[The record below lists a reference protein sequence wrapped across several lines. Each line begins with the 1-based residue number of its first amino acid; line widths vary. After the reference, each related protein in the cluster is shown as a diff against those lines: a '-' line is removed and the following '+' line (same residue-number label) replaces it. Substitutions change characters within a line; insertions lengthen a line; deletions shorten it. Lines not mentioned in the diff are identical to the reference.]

1 MKHCSRRLMA
11 LLLSAILCVQLL
23 PAMVRAEEGTA
34 AASEGK
40 GAFGLPAATGLT
52 AGSAD
57 YNSAVADAP
66 FGSSGRAVP
75 LFVKSELMLSYSW
88 GGAPLYSHT
97 YDYNGD
103 GSMAGDLMGAFPNL
117 ANKYRVTF
125 NSLTVQKQAS
135 YRVAATDGVNT
146 GSGRQ
151 EHIAMIGLSAAGIE
165 LSLRDRNNNAVHT
178 STVSRGDRSWINRLA
193 FELGGFAAIACGD
206 FDGDGVDSVVIYVP
220 PTQGNRD
227 AKLMEYTISS
237 EESRLTLTESREI
250 GNVYELLGVSDL
262 RADHIQNVPVV
273 QLTAADTD
281 KDGYDE
287 LVITAGLND
296 TYGNDG
302 VKNLGT
308 QVFLYDRLEGVW
320 TQTFKYAPSA
330 GDGPVAVGDV
340 SPASKKHRYVWGS
353 SSVGN
358 VLASDDSS
366 NGTDFPEIVTAGM
379 IDYSG
384 NHNISI
390 NNKTCGFSMVRCVGM
405 TEAWAGVQKNFKGN
419 YEFLHRQTH
428 TTNTLT
434 THGLYSGD
442 EVLSPL
448 IVKCFRYQGGAQPD
462 AVFFSGNVYAWADND
477 GNGSLAHKYT
487 HGAFNHTDKY
497 IGSTKITNKQVQ
509 AVAVG
514 NFDGNGEGREQV
526 VFASLVKQSGTGNHY
541 STLYTIGCQP
551 KSDNSGYEFK
561 HSETNGWFINK
572 QSGAY
577 VCLTDF
583 NYDSDSTLV
592 RYVGVERQWTDYDVL
607 AVLEAVPYFEELGDD
622 LGEGRTAYGK
632 SSSSGSG
639 GGKSHGLN
647 TTVLVGYEVEVENS
661 GAGFETTIENNFT
674 WATNVSRSIEH
685 SVDYENNSGENAV
698 VVYRVPVL
706 VYTYQ
711 NLSDGK
717 DMTVMKTLPPH
728 TSIVSVEEYNEE
740 AVAYR
745 LEPIAEDRLAEAGN
759 PFSYRSNVSQI
770 TNAGGST
777 PLESNSGWS
786 ELTGKGNIE
795 KTITVTK
802 ETETSFEY
810 ELSVNVVAWKKI
822 GGAKVGGGAG
832 YTFTK
837 TRSKMNGTGTEHS
850 GSVNSPKADGYG
862 FSWNFAMWNMTLNG
876 KKVPALGYLV
886 KDVSAP
892 SSPPRDLAVET
903 LTSTGATLTWSAGSR
918 PAEEYR
924 IYRVM
929 ENTARPYAFVGA
941 VSGTKNSFELNDLAG
956 DVSYTF
962 VARGCTNG
970 VESVDSSS
978 ISFTTPKENGTNYV
992 QVGAVA
998 DQTVRPGEDAVFSAT
1013 VLKSDPKTTLTM
1025 QWQERSPGSPAWKD
1039 VRNATSSILTVRD
1052 AAAAMNGTQYRL
1064 MVTAYTLAESSA
1076 VYYYSNAATLTIG
1089 ALPTSVS
1096 AVTVTNADGGEG
1108 TQSKPYYGGADW
1120 TEQTTAI
1127 QQQSVQKTA
1136 SFEKDDVQG
1145 TVYQAGENGPY
1156 IGVIESKT
1164 TQEGQ
1169 DGQDGTTI
1177 TKTQYY
1183 QLTDP
1188 DGNKTYTVTGDAL
1201 SPVYTAFN
1209 GNAEVKGFTA
1219 ALAEGQLSK
1228 EVTAGETGETSTVY
1242 FAVAHWDGLTAK
1254 PTFYWERGGKYFSD
1268 QSGTVGTE
1276 AELEE
1281 SDKPQYSVFHRSKD
1295 DEEIVLFGE
1304 KDDKECFFLL
1314 KKSADTD
1321 SYIVTEV
1328 DPAEKLL
1335 IDGTA
1340 YPLSSLMPVS
1350 YSETV
1355 EVSVDTYTQQ
1365 PGSKLTLTAEVA
1377 NSNGKMLAYKPAAFV
1392 ITDTAT
1398 GESFSI
1404 AVTTDTNGR
1413 MTMEWTAPTQGVY
1426 TIHAAVTADGGY
1438 AASSSKTPVY
1448 YAALGKDTEGK
1459 NTTLYRLLL
1468 TEDGKALGASVEYGA
1483 NLTLQTQKWDGAA
1496 WTQAGE
1502 TVSYQATAPGA
1513 AAADIDAGC
1522 FPQTAGQYTFSAK
1535 DSNGGKLASAVLTV
1549 TPRRLTIRPA
1559 WDTAPAAL
1567 QDIRLDFEGAL
1578 ESDKAA
1584 LINSLTVSDIN
1595 EYFSNPDRTG
1605 VFTFAPQWEESE
1617 HSRRLQSAYSVTL
1630 QTNSLRREADAALV
1644 YYQVAATGHGT
1655 IFGSYGSNLTSFSSG
1670 ENRKQGEQLVF
1681 QANPETGYQVSRWL
1695 VNGMEVREGS
1705 PYRIGTTTGLATQ
1718 TLSIDAFSIARDTRE
1733 GQLKVEVEFA
1743 NQFSV
1748 IRYSAGENGSV
1759 TARTGG
1765 GSPIANDAKVTYGS
1779 SVTFTAVPQS
1789 GYMVEKWMVNGTDYT
1804 WPGAGKLY
1812 REEELTLSGLDQTEY
1827 TVTVSFVTKRT
1838 FTAAEPTLTDEQGN
1852 PVSAGT
1858 VAITWART
1866 GKAVAAGSVLPQGT
1880 ALTYTVTFTDTSFNT
1895 VNRWEYSMDG
1905 KTWKE
1910 GGSGGSFTLYDTAF
1924 GSDSAKLYVRAV
1936 VAVANTH
1943 RLSWEILGLAA
1954 EDGDKATLTA
1964 SSNGTELTSGGS
1976 YAANTPVNFTLTL
1989 DGSYDLVSWSENV
2002 TSAAGGRSA
2011 ELKLAADT
2019 EVTVTVAKKPIVMI
2033 EPTENG
2039 TIEVRGTRNSEP
2051 VTITSTDYVDPG
2063 TNLTVTIKPD
2073 TGYVVNNPDEAWTA
2087 VDNSDNHTYTIH
2099 NVREDQ
2105 TLSADFAALDKYAIS
2120 YSVAAVG
2127 GSDNGTLTANTVRKN
2142 MAAYTYDLSS
2152 DAEVYEGS
2160 DLTFT
2165 AAPDDGYRVREWRVI
2180 DEVYQESGAAFI
2192 GTQLVLRGVDEA
2204 KTVMVQ
2210 FMPLGDKI
2218 TASAGEHGR
2227 ITGAMAGSTEQVGNI
2242 ASGFTLSKDASVTF
2256 TAEPD
2261 TGYEVEQWSVN
2272 GTPVSGE
2279 TDSTYTYTAGSAGAV
2294 ITVAFRPVKYTV
2306 SWTAEHGT
2314 VTADGYSGS
2323 AASIR
2328 GGTQVTFTAAPHNGY
2343 VFDHW
2348 TIDGETLTNETAT
2361 LRWTVPTGQEAT
2373 MEYAIE
2379 AVFTENTTTYSV
2391 TYDASG
2397 GGTITAEGHEASP
2410 ATVTYGQSIT
2420 FTAVPAEYGYVKE
2433 WRVDGVP
2440 VSNSSNKTSYT
2451 LENVT
2456 QARTVTVV
2464 FATAVLYDVSY
2475 AVNGD
2480 GGTLSA
2486 AANGTELTLP
2496 AGRQASVA
2504 GGSRLVFAA
2513 VPNSGMMTGRWTVND
2528 IAVTREN
2535 MSSLGVTMDH
2545 CLSNTLTI
2553 ESLSRNVEVKAAFAE
2568 YSGFSIPTGR
2578 PGYEISDVKRLPADT
2593 LPDTEIR
2600 AGGDVTFTVRPAAEY
2615 SDFSKLTVNGYD
2627 CLTGSGKAAGCE
2639 TVSARKNADGSY
2651 TVTLTGVTGNISA
2664 DIAAHKLVIGVL
2676 TVPQVLESRPELD
2689 TADKIKLRLE
2699 TMMTG
2704 TAENRA
2710 FYDIAL
2716 RYKNAEGNWVEV
2728 DEANFPTG
2736 GVEVVLPYPNGT
2748 DSKDTFTIVHMLTT
2762 AARAGELEL
2771 VSHTK
2776 QADGLHFR
2784 VTSLSPFGV
2793 SWVKYAA
2800 PSGGG
2805 SGGSGGSGGG
2815 IFNPAYN
2822 IMVERTMNGS
2832 ITVSPSSAAK
2842 GSTVTIMVYPDR
2854 GYELE
2859 MLMVMDKKGS
2869 ELDLRKWGGEY
2880 SFIMPAG
2887 DVTVRA
2893 RFVEE
2898 APTQS
2903 FADVSTDAYYYEA
2916 VKWAAKNGI
2925 TGGVGNGLFAPDAP
2939 CTRAQIVTFLW
2950 RAAGSPEPKNASSF
2964 SDVPASAYY
2973 ARSVAWAVENGIT
2986 TGTGNGRFSPDA
2998 TCTRAQSVTFL
3009 YRALSTRA
3017 EGTAEFRDVPKN
3029 AYYADAVA
3037 WAASNGITTGIGGGL
3052 FGPDNDCTRAQ
3063 IVTFLFRTYNK

>member
-52 AGSAD
+52 AGSTE

-103 GSMAGDLMGAFPNL
+103 GSEAGNLMGAFPNL
-117 ANKYRVTF
+117 ANQYRVTF
-125 NSLTVQKQAS
+125 NSLTVSNSKQAS

-178 STVSRGDRSWINRLA
+178 STVSSGNRSWINRLA

-206 FDGDGVDSVVIYVP
+206 FDGDGVDSVVVYVP
-220 PTQGNRD
+220 PTQGKRD

-237 EESRLTLTESREI
+237 KGSSPTLTEGVEI

-262 RADHIQNVPVV
+262 KADHIQNVPVV

-296 TYGNDG
+296 THGNDG

-308 QVFLYDRLEGVW
+308 QVFLYDRLEDGW
-320 TQTFKYAPSA
+320 KQTFKYAPSA
-330 GDGPVAVGDV
+330 DDGPVAVGDV
-340 SPASKKHRYVWGS
+340 SAASKPRRYVWGS

-379 IDYSG
+379 IDYTG
-384 NHNISI
+384 THNITI
-390 NNKTCGFSMVRCVGM
+390 NNRNFGFSMVRCVGM
-405 TEAWAGVQKNFKGN
+405 TERWTGVQKNFQGEYK
-419 YEFLHRQTH
+419 FLHRQTDA
-428 TTNTLT
+428 TNKLT

-448 IVKCFRYQGGAQPD
+448 IVKCFRYQGGAQAD
-462 AVFFSGNVYAWADND
+462 AVFFSGSVYAWEDNS
-477 GNGSLAHKYT
+477 GSGSLAHKYT
-487 HGAFNHTDKY
+487 HGAFTQTDKY

-541 STLYTIGCQP
+541 STLYTIDCQP
-551 KSDNSGYEFK
+551 KGDNSGYAFR
-561 HSETNGWFINK
+561 HSETKGWFISK

-592 RYVGVERQWTDYDVL
+592 RYMGVERQWTDYDVL

-632 SSSSGSG
+632 SRSSGSG
-639 GGKSHGLN
+639 SGKSHGLN
-647 TTVLVGYEVEVENS
+647 TTVMVGYEVEVENS

-717 DMTVMKTLPPH
+717 DMAVMKTLPPH

-770 TNAGGST
+770 TNAGGSDA
-777 PLESNSGWS
+777 LVSQSWS

-795 KTITVTK
+795 KTITVTE
-802 ETETSFEY
+802 ETEKSFEY

-837 TRSKMNGTGTEHS
+837 SHSKMNGTGTEHS

-862 FSWNFAMWNMTLNG
+862 FSWNFVMWNMTLNG

-886 KDVSAP
+886 RDVHAP

-924 IYRVM
+924 IYRVI
-929 ENTARPYAFVGA
+929 EGATRPHAFVGA

-978 ISFTTPKENGTNYV
+978 ISFTTPKENGPNYV
-992 QVGAVA
+992 QVGTVA
-998 DQTVRPGEDAVFSAT
+998 NQTVRPGGDAVFSAT
-1013 VLKSDPKTTLTM
+1013 VFKSDPKTTLTM
-1025 QWQERSPGSPAWKD
+1025 QWQERNPGSPAWKD
-1039 VRNATSSILTVRD
+1039 VRNATSSTLTVRD

-1096 AVTVTNADGGEG
+1096 DVTVKHATGGSG
-1108 TQSKPYYGGADW
+1108 TQSEPYYGGADW
-1120 TEQTTAI
+1120 TKRTTNI
-1127 QQQSVQKTA
+1127 QKQSVQKTA

-1145 TVYQAGENGPY
+1145 TVYRAGENGPY
-1156 IGVIESKT
+1156 VGVIESKT
-1164 TQEGQ
+1164 TQ
-1169 DGQDGTTI
+1169 DDTTI

-1183 QLTDP
+1183 RLTGP
-1188 DGNKTYTVTGDAL
+1188 DSSKRYAVTGDAL

-1209 GNAEVKGFTA
+1209 GTAEVEGFTA
-1219 ALAEGQLSK
+1219 DHAKGQLST
-1228 EVTAGETGETSTVY
+1228 EVTVGETSTVY
-1242 FAVAHWDGLTAK
+1242 FTVAHWDGPTAK
-1254 PTFYWERGGKYFSD
+1254 PTFYWESGGKYFSD
-1268 QSGTVGTE
+1268 QSGAVGTE

-1281 SDKPQYSVFHRSKD
+1281 SSKPQYSVFYRSKD
-1295 DEEIVLFGE
+1295 DAEIVLFGE

-1321 SYIVTEV
+1321 SYTVTEV

-1335 IDGTA
+1335 IGDAA

-1355 EVSVDTYTQQ
+1355 EVPVDTYEQQ
-1365 PGSKLTLTAEVA
+1365 SGSKLTLTAEVTSG
-1377 NSNGKMLAYKPAAFV
+1377 NDKRLAKKPAAFV

-1404 AVTTDTNGR
+1404 AATTDAIGT

-1448 YAALGKDTEGK
+1448 YAALGKDTEGT

-1468 TEDGKALGASVEYGA
+1468 TENGKALGASVEYGA
-1483 NLTLQTQKWDGAA
+1483 DLTLQTQKWGDAA
-1496 WTQAGE
+1496 WTPADE
-1502 TVSYQATAPGA
+1502 TVSYQAAALGA
-1513 AAADIDAGC
+1513 AAADIGTGY

-1535 DSNGGKLASAVLTV
+1535 DSNGRELASAVLTV
-1549 TPRRLTIRPA
+1549 TPCRLTIRPVL
-1559 WDTAPAAL
+1559 DTAPTAL
-1567 QDIRLDFEGAL
+1567 RDIRLDFEDAL
-1578 ESDKAA
+1578 ERDRDA
-1584 LINSLTVSDIN
+1584 LTNSLTVSDIN

-1605 VFTFAPQWEESE
+1605 VFTFAPQWKESE
-1617 HSRRLQSAYSVTL
+1617 DSRRLQSAYSVTL
-1630 QTNSLRREADAALV
+1630 QTDSLRREADAALV

-1655 IFGSYGSNLTSFSSG
+1655 IFGSYGSNQTNFSSG
-1670 ENRKQGEQLVF
+1670 ENRKQGEPLVF

-1695 VNGMEVREGS
+1695 VNGTEVGEGS
-1705 PYRIGTTTGLATQ
+1705 PYRIGATTGLATQ
-1718 TLSIDAFSIARDTRE
+1718 TLSIDAFSIARDAKD

-1748 IRYSAGENGSV
+1748 IHYSAGENGSV

-1765 GSPIANDAKVTYGS
+1765 GSAIANDAKVTYGS
-1779 SVTFTAVPQS
+1779 SVTFTADPQS
-1789 GYMVEKWMVNGTDYT
+1789 GYMVEKWTVNGTDYT
-1804 WPGAGKLY
+1804 WPGAGKPY
-1812 REEELTLSGLDQTEY
+1812 REEELTLSGLDRTEY
-1827 TVTVSFVTKRT
+1827 TVTVSFVTKKT
-1838 FTAAEPTLTDEQGN
+1838 FTAAEPTLTDGQEN

-1866 GKAVAAGSVLPQGT
+1866 GETVAVDSVLPQGT

-1895 VNRWEYSMDG
+1895 VNRWEYSTDG
-1905 KTWKE
+1905 EIWKE

-1924 GSDSAKLYVRAV
+1924 GSDSAALYVRAV

-1943 RLSWEILGLAA
+1943 RLSWKILGLAA
-1954 EDGDKATLTA
+1954 EDGDEATLTA

-1976 YAANTPVNFTLTL
+1976 YAANTPVDFTLTL

-2002 TSAAGGRSA
+2002 TPAAGGRSA

-2019 EVTVTVAKKPIVMI
+2019 EVTVTVAKKPVVMI
-2033 EPTENG
+2033 ERTING
-2039 TIEVRGTRNSEP
+2039 TIEVRGTRNSQP

-2063 TNLTVTIKPD
+2063 TNLTVTIKPN

-2099 NVREDQ
+2099 NVRADQ
-2105 TLSADFAALDKYAIS
+2105 TLSADFADLDKYAIS

-2142 MAAYTYDLSS
+2142 MAAYRYDLSS
-2152 DAEVYEGS
+2152 GAEVYEGS

-2165 AAPDDGYRVREWRVI
+2165 AAPDNGYRVREWRVN

-2192 GTQLVLRGVDEA
+2192 GTQLVLRGVGEE

-2227 ITGAMAGSTEQVGNI
+2227 ITGAMAGVTEQVGNI
-2242 ASGFTLSKDASVTF
+2242 ASGFTLAEGASVTF

-2279 TDSTYTYTAGSAGAV
+2279 TDSTYTYTAGSAGVV
-2294 ITVAFRPVKYTV
+2294 ITVAFRPVEYTV

-2440 VSNSSNKTSYT
+2440 VPNSSNKTSYT
-2451 LENVT
+2451 LKNVT
-2456 QARTVTVV
+2456 QAHTVTVV
-2464 FATAVLYDVSY
+2464 FATAVRYDVSY
-2475 AVNGD
+2475 AVNGV

-2486 AANGTELTLP
+2486 AADGTELALP

-2513 VPNSGMMTGRWTVND
+2513 VPISGMMTGRWTVNG

-2553 ESLSRNVEVKAAFAE
+2553 ESLSRNVEVKVAFAE
-2568 YSGFSIPTGR
+2568 YSGFSIPTGG

-2627 CLTGSGKAAGCE
+2627 CLTGSGKAADCE

-2664 DIAAHKLVIGVL
+2664 DIAAHKLVIGEL
-2676 TVPQVLESRPELD
+2676 TVPQVLESHPDLD

-2699 TMMTG
+2699 TMMIG

-2762 AARAGELEL
+2762 VARAGELEL

-2800 PSGGG
+2800 PSDGG

-2986 TGTGNGRFSPDA
+2986 TGTGNGGFSPDA

-3009 YRALSTRA
+3009 YRALSARA

-3037 WAASNGITTGIGGGL
+3037 WAAANGITTGIGGGL

-3063 IVTFLFRTYNK
+3063 IVTLLFRTYNK

>member
-52 AGSAD
+52 AGSTE

-103 GSMAGDLMGAFPNL
+103 GSKAGDMMGAFPNL
-117 ANKYRVTF
+117 ANQYRVTF
-125 NSLTVQKQAS
+125 NSLTVPEQAS

-165 LSLRDRNNNAVHT
+165 LSLRDRNNKAVHT
-178 STVSRGDRSWINRLA
+178 STVSSGDRRWINRLA

-206 FDGDGVDSVVIYVP
+206 FDGDGVDSVVVYVP
-220 PTQGNRD
+220 PTQGDRD
-227 AKLMEYTISS
+227 AKLMEYTISGEGS
-237 EESRLTLTESREI
+237 SLTLTESGEI
-250 GNVYELLGVSDL
+250 GNVYELLGVSTL
-262 RADHIQNVPVV
+262 KADHIQNVPVV

-296 TYGNDG
+296 TYGYDI
-302 VKNLGT
+302 VQNLGT
-308 QVFLYDRLEGVW
+308 QVFLYDRLEGRW

-330 GDGPVAVGDV
+330 GDGTVAVGDV
-340 SPASKKHRYVWGS
+340 SAASKLRRYVWGS

-358 VLASDDSS
+358 VLVSDDSS

-379 IDYSG
+379 IDYTG
-384 NHNISI
+384 THNITI
-390 NNKTCGFSMVRCVGM
+390 NNKNFGFSMVRCVGM
-405 TEAWAGVQKNFKGN
+405 TERWTGVQKNFQGEYK
-419 YEFLHRQTH
+419 FLHRQTDA
-428 TTNTLT
+428 TNTLT

-462 AVFFSGNVYAWADND
+462 AVFFSGSVYAWDDNS
-477 GNGSLAHKYT
+477 GSGSLAHKYT
-487 HGAFNHTDKY
+487 HGAFTQTDKY

-514 NFDGNGEGREQV
+514 NFDGNDEGREQV

-541 STLYTIGCQP
+541 STLYTIDCQP
-551 KSDNSGYEFK
+551 KGDNSGYAFR
-561 HSETNGWFINK
+561 HSETKGWFISK

-632 SSSSGSG
+632 SRSSGIGS
-639 GGKSHGLN
+639 GKSHGLN
-647 TTVLVGYEVEVENS
+647 TTVMVGYEVEFKNS

-706 VYTYQ
+706 VYTYR

-717 DMTVMKTLPPH
+717 DMTVMKTLPLH

-759 PFSYRSNVSQI
+759 PFSYRSHVSQI
-770 TNAGGST
+770 TNAGGSDA
-777 PLESNSGWS
+777 LVSQSWS

-795 KTITVTK
+795 KTITVTE
-802 ETETSFEY
+802 ETEKSFEY

-850 GSVNSPKADGYG
+850 GSVNSPKADGYD

-903 LTSTGATLTWSAGSR
+903 ITSTGATLTWSAGSR

-929 ENTARPYAFVGA
+929 ENAVRPYAFVGA

-978 ISFTTPKENGTNYV
+978 ISFTAPKENGTNYV
-992 QVGAVA
+992 QVSTVA
-998 DQTVRPGEDAVFSAT
+998 DQTVRPGGTAVFSAT

-1039 VRNATSSILTVRD
+1039 VRSATSSILTVSD
-1052 AAAAMNGTQYRL
+1052 AAVAMNGTQYRL

-1096 AVTVTNADGGEG
+1096 DVTVTDADGGSG
-1108 TQSKPYYGGADW
+1108 TQSEPYYGGADW
-1120 TEQTTAI
+1120 TKRTTAT
-1127 QQQSVQKTA
+1127 QQQTVQKTA
-1136 SFEKDDVQG
+1136 PFEKDGAQG
-1145 TVYQAGENGPY
+1145 TVYRAGEKGPY
-1156 IGVIESKT
+1156 VGVIESKT
-1164 TQEGQ
+1164 TQG
-1169 DGQDGTTI
+1169 GTTI
-1177 TKTQYY
+1177 TETQYY
-1183 QLTDP
+1183 QLTGP
-1188 DGNKTYTVTGDAL
+1188 DSSKQYTATGNAL

-1209 GNAEVKGFTA
+1209 GTAEVEGFTA
-1219 ALAEGQLSK
+1219 AHAEGQLSK
-1228 EVTAGETGETSTVY
+1228 EVTAGETSTVC
-1242 FAVAHWDGLTAK
+1242 FAVAHWDGSTAK
-1254 PTFYWERGGKYFSD
+1254 PTFYWESGGKYFSD
-1268 QSGTVGTE
+1268 HSGAVGTE
-1276 AELEE
+1276 VELEE
-1281 SDKPQYSVFHRSKD
+1281 SNKPQYSVFHRSKD

-1304 KDDKECFFLL
+1304 KKDKECFFLL

-1321 SYIVTEV
+1321 SYTVTEV

-1335 IDGTA
+1335 IGDAA

-1355 EVSVDTYTQQ
+1355 EVSVDTYKQQ
-1365 PGSKLTLTAEVA
+1365 SGSKLTLTANVA
-1377 NSNGKMLAYKPAAFV
+1377 SNGKMLANKPAAFV

-1404 AVTTDTNGR
+1404 AATTDANGT

-1468 TEDGKALGASVEYGA
+1468 TENGKALGASVEYGA
-1483 NLTLQTQKWDGAA
+1483 DLTLQTQKWNGAA
-1496 WTQAGE
+1496 WTQADE
-1502 TVSYQATAPGA
+1502 TVSYQAAAPGA
-1513 AAADIDAGC
+1513 AAADIDTGRF

-1535 DSNGGKLASAVLTV
+1535 GSNGRELASAVLTV
-1549 TPRRLTIRPA
+1549 TPRGLTIRPA
-1559 WDTAPAAL
+1559 WGAAPTAL
-1567 QDIRLDFEGAL
+1567 RDIRLDFEGAL
-1578 ESDKAA
+1578 ERDRAA
-1584 LINSLTVSDIN
+1584 LTNSLTVSDIN

-1630 QTNSLRREADAALV
+1630 QTNSLRREADAAPV

-1655 IFGSYGSNLTSFSSG
+1655 IFGSYGSNLTNFSSG
-1670 ENRKQGEQLVF
+1670 EHRKQGEQLVF

-1695 VNGMEVREGS
+1695 VNGTEVGEGS
-1705 PYRIGTTTGLATQ
+1705 PYRIGATTGSATQ
-1718 TLSIDAFSIARDTRE
+1718 TLSIDAFSIARDTRD
-1733 GQLKVEVEFA
+1733 GQLKVEVEFT

-1765 GSPIANDAKVTYGS
+1765 GSTIANNAKVTYGS

-1789 GYMVEKWMVNGTDYT
+1789 GYMVEKWTVNDTDYT

-1827 TVTVSFVTKRT
+1827 TVTVSFVTKKT
-1838 FTAAEPTLTDEQGN
+1838 FTAAEPTLTDGQGN

-1866 GKAVAAGSVLPQGT
+1866 GETVAAGSVLPQGT

-1895 VNRWEYSMDG
+1895 VNRWEYSTDG
-1905 KTWKE
+1905 KTWME

-1924 GSDSAKLYVRAV
+1924 GSDSAALYVRAV

-1943 RLSWEILGLAA
+1943 RLSWKILGLAA

-1976 YAANTPVNFTLTL
+1976 YAANTPVDFTLTL
-1989 DGSYDLVSWSENV
+1989 HGSYDLVSWSENV
-2002 TSAAGGRSA
+2002 TPAAGGRSA

-2019 EVTVTVAKKPIVMI
+2019 EVTVTVAKKPVVKI
-2033 EPTENG
+2033 ERTTNG
-2039 TIEVRGTRNSEP
+2039 TIEVGGTKNSKP

-2087 VDNSDNHTYTIH
+2087 VDNSDNHTYTIL
-2099 NVREDQ
+2099 NVRADQ
-2105 TLSADFAALDKYAIS
+2105 TLSADFAALNKYAIS

-2165 AAPDDGYRVREWRVI
+2165 AAPDNGYRVQEWRVNG
-2180 DEVYQESGAAFI
+2180 EVYQESGAAFI
-2192 GTQLVLRGVDEA
+2192 GTQLVLRGVGEE

-2227 ITGAMAGSTEQVGNI
+2227 ITGAMAGVTEQVGNI
-2242 ASGFTLSKDASVTF
+2242 ASGFTLAEGAFVTF

-2294 ITVAFRPVKYTV
+2294 ITVAFRPVEYTV

-2440 VSNSSNKTSYT
+2440 VPNSSNKTSYT

-2456 QARTVTVV
+2456 QAHTVTVV
-2464 FATAVLYDVSY
+2464 FATAVRYDVSY
-2475 AVNGD
+2475 AVNGG

-2486 AANGTELTLP
+2486 AADGTELALS
-2496 AGRQASVA
+2496 AGQQASVA

-2513 VPNSGMMTGRWTVND
+2513 VPSSGMMTGRWTVND

-2568 YSGFSIPTGR
+2568 YSGFSIPTGG
-2578 PGYEISDVKRLPADT
+2578 PDYEISGVKRLPADT
-2593 LPDTEIR
+2593 LPATEIR

-2627 CLTGSGKAAGCE
+2627 CLTGSGKAADCE

-2664 DIAAHKLVIGVL
+2664 DIAAHKLVIGEL
-2676 TVPQVLESRPELD
+2676 TVPQVLESHPDLD
-2689 TADKIKLRLE
+2689 TAEKIKLRLE
-2699 TMMTG
+2699 TMMIG

-2762 AARAGELEL
+2762 VARAGELEL

-3009 YRALSTRA
+3009 YRALSARA

-3037 WAASNGITTGIGGGL
+3037 WAAANGITTGIGGGL

>member
-52 AGSAD
+52 ADSTE

-103 GSMAGDLMGAFPNL
+103 GSEAGDLMGAFLNL
-117 ANKYRVTF
+117 ANRYRVTF
-125 NSLTVQKQAS
+125 NSLTVPDQAS

-165 LSLRDRNNNAVHT
+165 LSLRDRNNKAVHT
-178 STVSRGDRSWINRLA
+178 RTVSSGNRSWINRLA

-206 FDGDGVDSVVIYVP
+206 FDGDGVDSVVVYVP
-220 PTQGNRD
+220 PTKGNGD
-227 AKLMEYTISS
+227 AKLMEYTISG
-237 EESRLTLTESREI
+237 EESRLTLTESGEI
-250 GNVYELLGVSDL
+250 GNVYELLGVRTL
-262 RADHIQNVPVV
+262 IADHIQNVPVV

-296 TYGNDG
+296 TYGYDI
-302 VKNLGT
+302 VQTLGT
-308 QVFLYDRLEGVW
+308 QVFLYDRLEDGW
-320 TQTFKYAPSA
+320 KQTFKYAPSA
-330 GDGPVAVGDV
+330 GKETVAVGDV
-340 SPASKKHRYVWGS
+340 SAASKLHRYVWGS

-358 VLASDDSS
+358 VLVSDDSS
-366 NGTDFPEIVTAGM
+366 TGTDFPEIVTAGM
-379 IDYSG
+379 IDYTG
-384 NHNISI
+384 THNITI

-405 TEAWAGVQKNFKGN
+405 TEAWAGVQKNFQGT

-428 TTNTLT
+428 ITNKLT

-448 IVKCFRYQGGAQPD
+448 IVKCFRYQGGAQAD
-462 AVFFSGNVYAWADND
+462 AVFFSGSVYAWEDNS
-477 GNGSLAHKYT
+477 GSGSLAHKYT
-487 HGAFNHTDKY
+487 HGAFTQTDKY

-541 STLYTIGCQP
+541 STLYTIDCQP
-551 KSDNSGYEFK
+551 KGDNSGYAFR
-561 HSETNGWFINK
+561 HSETKGWFISK

-639 GGKSHGLN
+639 SGKSHGLN
-647 TTVLVGYEVEVENS
+647 TTVMAGYEVEFNNS

-706 VYTYQ
+706 VYTYR

-717 DMTVMKTLPPH
+717 DMAVMKTLPPH
-728 TSIVSVEEYNEE
+728 TSIISVEEYNEE

-777 PLESNSGWS
+777 PLVSKSGWS

-795 KTITVTK
+795 KTITVTE
-802 ETETSFEY
+802 ETEKSFEY

-837 TRSKMNGTGTEHS
+837 SHSKMNGTGTEHS

-862 FSWNFAMWNMTLNG
+862 FSWNFVMWNMTLNG

-886 KDVSAP
+886 NNVHAP

-929 ENTARPYAFVGA
+929 ENAARPYAFVGA
-941 VSGTKNSFELNDLAG
+941 VSGTKNRFELNDLAG

-962 VARGCTNG
+962 VARGYTNG

-992 QVGAVA
+992 QVGTVA

-1052 AAAAMNGTQYRL
+1052 AAVAMNGTQYRL

-1096 AVTVTNADGGEG
+1096 DVTVTHAAGGKG
-1108 TQSKPYYGGADW
+1108 TQSEPYYGGADW
-1120 TEQTTAI
+1120 TKRTTDTQEQI
-1127 QQQSVQKTA
+1127 VQKTA
-1136 SFEKDDVQG
+1136 SFETDGVQG
-1145 TVYQAGENGPY
+1145 TVYRAGENGPY

-1164 TQEGQ
+1164 TQ

-1188 DGNKTYTVTGDAL
+1188 DSGKPYTVTGGVL
-1201 SPVYTAFN
+1201 SPVYTEFN
-1209 GNAEVKGFTA
+1209 GTAAVEGFTA
-1219 ALAEGQLSK
+1219 ALAGGQLSK

-1242 FAVAHWDGLTAK
+1242 FAVAHWDGPTAK
-1254 PTFYWERGGKYFSD
+1254 PTFYWESGGKYFND
-1268 QSGTVGTE
+1268 DSGAVGTE
-1276 AELEE
+1276 AELKE
-1281 SDKPQYSVFHRSKD
+1281 SDKPQYSVFYRSKD
-1295 DEEIVLFGE
+1295 DAEIVLFGE
-1304 KDDKECFFLL
+1304 KVDDKECFFLL
-1314 KKSADTD
+1314 KKPADTD
-1321 SYIVTEV
+1321 PYTVTEV
-1328 DPAEKLL
+1328 NPAEKLL
-1335 IDGTA
+1335 IGDDA

-1355 EVSVDTYTQQ
+1355 EVSVDTYKQQ
-1365 PGSKLTLTAEVA
+1365 SGSKLKLTAEVA
-1377 NSNGKMLAYKPAAFV
+1377 SGNGERLAKKPAAFV

-1404 AVTTDTNGR
+1404 AATTDANGT
-1413 MTMEWTAPTQGVY
+1413 MTMEWTAPTQSVY

-1468 TEDGKALGASVEYGA
+1468 TENGKALGASVEYGA
-1483 NLTLQTQKWDGAA
+1483 DLTLQTQKWDGAA
-1496 WTQAGE
+1496 WTQADE
-1502 TVSYQATAPGA
+1502 TVSYQAVAPGA
-1513 AAADIDAGC
+1513 AAADINASYL
-1522 FPQTAGQYTFSAK
+1522 PQTAGQYTFTAK
-1535 DSNGGKLASAVLTV
+1535 SGDTELASAVLTV

-1559 WDTAPAAL
+1559 WDTAPTAL
-1567 QDIRLDFEGAL
+1567 LDIRLDFEGAL
-1578 ESDKAA
+1578 ERDRAA
-1584 LINSLTVSDIN
+1584 LTNSLTVSDIN

-1605 VFTFAPQWEESE
+1605 VFTFAPQWKESE
-1617 HSRRLQSAYSVTL
+1617 DSRRLQSAYSVTL
-1630 QTNSLRREADAALV
+1630 QTDSLRREADAALV

-1655 IFGSYGSNLTSFSSG
+1655 IFGSYGSNQTNFSSG
-1670 ENRKQGEQLVF
+1670 ENRKQGEPLVF

-1695 VNGMEVREGS
+1695 VNGTEVGEGS
-1705 PYRIGTTTGLATQ
+1705 PYRIGATTGLATQ
-1718 TLSIDAFSIARDTRE
+1718 TLSIDAFSIARDTRD

-1748 IRYSAGENGSV
+1748 IRYSAGEKGSV

-1765 GSPIANDAKVTYGS
+1765 GSTIANNAKVTYGS

-1789 GYMVEKWMVNGTDYT
+1789 GYMVEKWTVNDTDYT

-1827 TVTVSFVTKRT
+1827 TVTVSFVTKKT
-1838 FTAAEPTLTDEQGN
+1838 FTAAEPTLTDGQGN

-1866 GKAVAAGSVLPQGT
+1866 GETVAAGSALPQGT

-1895 VNRWEYSMDG
+1895 VNRWEYSTDG

-1924 GSDSAKLYVRAV
+1924 GSDSAALHVRAV

-1943 RLSWEILGLAA
+1943 RLSWKILGLAA
-1954 EDGDKATLTA
+1954 EDGKKVTLTA
-1964 SSNGTELTSGGS
+1964 SSNGTELASGGS
-1976 YAANTPVNFTLTL
+1976 YAANTPVDFTLTL

-2002 TSAAGGRSA
+2002 TPAAGGRSA

-2019 EVTVTVAKKPIVMI
+2019 EVTVTVAKKPVVMI
-2033 EPTENG
+2033 ERTANG
-2039 TIEVRGTRNSEP
+2039 TIEVRGTRNSKP
-2051 VTITSTDYVDPG
+2051 VTITSADYVDPG

-2073 TGYVVNNPDEAWTA
+2073 TGYVVNDPDEAWTA
-2087 VDNSDNHTYTIH
+2087 VDNSDDHTYTIH
-2099 NVREDQ
+2099 NVRADQ

-2142 MAAYTYDLSS
+2142 MAAYTYGLSS
-2152 DAEVYEGS
+2152 GAEVYEGS

-2165 AAPDDGYRVREWRVI
+2165 AAPDNGYRVQEWRVNG
-2180 DEVYQESGAAFI
+2180 EVYQESGAAFI
-2192 GTQLVLRGVDEA
+2192 GTQLVLRGVDEE

-2227 ITGAMAGSTEQVGNI
+2227 ITGAMAGGTEQVGNI
-2242 ASGFTLSKDASVTF
+2242 ASGFTLAEGASVTF

-2279 TDSTYTYTAGSAGAV
+2279 TDSTYTYTAGSAGVV
-2294 ITVAFRPVKYTV
+2294 ITVAFRPVEYTV

-2343 VFDHW
+2343 VFDRW
-2348 TIDGETLTNETAT
+2348 MIDGETLTNKTAT
-2361 LRWTVPTGQEAT
+2361 LRWMVPTGQEAT

-2410 ATVTYGQSIT
+2410 ATVTYGQSII

-2440 VSNSSNKTSYT
+2440 VPNSSNKTSYT

-2456 QARTVTVV
+2456 QAHTVTVV
-2464 FATAVLYDVSY
+2464 FATAVRYDVSY
-2475 AVNGD
+2475 AVNGV
-2480 GGTLSA
+2480 GGTLRA
-2486 AANGTELTLP
+2486 AADGTELALP
-2496 AGRQASVA
+2496 AGRQASVS

-2513 VPNSGMMTGRWTVND
+2513 VPISGMMTGRWTVNG

-2553 ESLSRNVEVKAAFAE
+2553 ESLSRNVEVKVAFAE
-2568 YSGFSIPTGR
+2568 YSGFSIPTGG

-2593 LPDTEIR
+2593 LPDAEIR

-2627 CLTGSGKAAGCE
+2627 CLTGSGKAADCE

-2664 DIAAHKLVIGVL
+2664 DIAAHKLVIGEL
-2676 TVPQVLESRPELD
+2676 TVPQVLESHPDLD

-2699 TMMTG
+2699 TMMIG

-2762 AARAGELEL
+2762 VARAGELEL

-2800 PSGGG
+2800 PSDGG

-2898 APTQS
+2898 APIQS

-3009 YRALSTRA
+3009 YRALSARA

-3037 WAASNGITTGIGGGL
+3037 WAAANGITTGIGGGL

>member
-52 AGSAD
+52 AGSTE

-103 GSMAGDLMGAFPNL
+103 GSKAGNLMGAFPNL
-117 ANKYRVTF
+117 ANQYRVTF
-125 NSLTVQKQAS
+125 NSLPASAQAS

-178 STVSRGDRSWINRLA
+178 SAVSYGNRSWINRLA

-206 FDGDGVDSVVIYVP
+206 FDGDGVDSVVVYVP
-220 PTQGNRD
+220 PTQGNGD

-237 EESRLTLTESREI
+237 KGSSLTLTESGEI
-250 GNVYELLGVSDL
+250 GNVYELLGVRTL
-262 RADHIQNVPVV
+262 IADHIQNVPVV

-296 TYGNDG
+296 TYGYNI
-302 VKNLGT
+302 VQNLGT
-308 QVFLYDRLEGVW
+308 QVFLYDRLEGRW

-330 GDGPVAVGDV
+330 GNVTVAVGDV
-340 SPASKKHRYVWGS
+340 SAASKLHRYVWGS

-405 TEAWAGVQKNFKGN
+405 TEAWAGVQKNFKGQ

-428 TTNTLT
+428 DTNTLT

-462 AVFFSGNVYAWADND
+462 AVFFSGNVYVWEDNS

-541 STLYTIGCQP
+541 STLYTIGYQP
-551 KSDNSGYEFK
+551 KGDNSGYEFR
-561 HSETNGWFINK
+561 HSETNGWFISK

-639 GGKSHGLN
+639 SGKSHSLN

-728 TSIVSVEEYNEE
+728 TSIISVEEYNEE

-770 TNAGGST
+770 TNAGGSDA
-777 PLESNSGWS
+777 LESQSGWS

-802 ETETSFEY
+802 ETEKSFEY

-837 TRSKMNGTGTEHS
+837 SHSKMNGTGTEHS

-903 LTSTGATLTWSAGSR
+903 LTSTGATLTWRAGSR

-924 IYRVM
+924 IYRVI
-929 ENTARPYAFVGA
+929 EGAARPYAFVGA

-992 QVGAVA
+992 QVSTVA

-1013 VLKSDPKTTLTM
+1013 VFKSDPKTTLTM

-1039 VRNATSSILTVRD
+1039 VRNATSSRLTVRD
-1052 AAAAMNGTQYRL
+1052 AAVAMNGTQYRL

-1096 AVTVTNADGGEG
+1096 AVTVTHADGGNG
-1108 TQSKPYYGGADW
+1108 TQSDPYYGGADW
-1120 TEQTTAI
+1120 TEQTTAT
-1127 QQQSVQKTA
+1127 QEQSVQKTA
-1136 SFEKDDVQG
+1136 SFEKGGVQG
-1145 TVYQAGENGPY
+1145 TVYRAGENGPY

-1164 TQEGQ
+1164 TQGGQ

-1183 QLTDP
+1183 QLTGP
-1188 DGNKTYTVTGDAL
+1188 DSSKQYTATGDTL
-1201 SPVYTAFN
+1201 SPVYTEFN
-1209 GNAEVKGFTA
+1209 GTAAVEGFTA

-1228 EVTAGETGETSTVY
+1228 EVIAGETSTVC

-1254 PTFYWERGGKYFSD
+1254 PTFYWESGGKYFND
-1268 QSGTVGTE
+1268 DSGTVGKE

-1281 SDKPQYSVFHRSKD
+1281 SNKPQYSVFHRSKN

-1304 KDDKECFFLL
+1304 KDDDRECFFLL

-1321 SYIVTEV
+1321 SYTVTEV

-1335 IDGTA
+1335 IDGA
-1340 YPLSSLMPVS
+1340 AHPLSSLMPVS

-1355 EVSVDTYTQQ
+1355 EVSVDTYKQQ
-1365 PGSKLTLTAEVA
+1365 SGSKLTLTAEVT
-1377 NSNGKMLAYKPAAFV
+1377 SGNGKRLAKKPAAFV

-1404 AVTTDTNGR
+1404 AVTTDTNGT

-1468 TEDGKALGASVEYGA
+1468 TENGKALGASVEYGA
-1483 NLTLQTQKWDGAA
+1483 DLTLQTQKWNGAA
-1496 WTQAGE
+1496 WTQADE
-1502 TVSYQATAPGA
+1502 TVSYQAAAPGA
-1513 AAADIDAGC
+1513 AAADIDTGF

-1535 DSNGGKLASAVLTV
+1535 DRNGGKLASAVLTV
-1549 TPRRLTIRPA
+1549 TPRGLTIRPVWGA
-1559 WDTAPAAL
+1559 APTAL

-1578 ESDKAA
+1578 ERDKAA
-1584 LINSLTVSDIN
+1584 LTNSLTVSDIN
-1595 EYFSNPDRTG
+1595 EYFSNPGRTG
-1605 VFTFAPQWEESE
+1605 VFTFAPQWKESE
-1617 HSRRLQSAYSVTL
+1617 NSRRLQSAYSVTL
-1630 QTNSLRREADAALV
+1630 QTDSLRREADAAPV

-1655 IFGSYGSNLTSFSSG
+1655 IFGSYGSNQTNFSSG
-1670 ENRKQGEQLVF
+1670 ENRKQGEPLVF

-1695 VNGMEVREGS
+1695 VNGTEVGEGS

-1718 TLSIDAFSIARDTRE
+1718 TLSIDAFSIDRDTRD

-1748 IRYSAGENGSV
+1748 IHYSAGEKGSV

-1765 GSPIANDAKVTYGS
+1765 GSTIANNAKVTYGS

-1789 GYMVEKWMVNGTDYT
+1789 GYMVEKWTVNGTDYT

-1827 TVTVSFVTKRT
+1827 TVTVSFVTKKT
-1838 FTAAEPTLTDEQGN
+1838 FTAAEPTLTDGQGN

-1866 GKAVAAGSVLPQGT
+1866 GETVAAGSVLPQGT

-1895 VNRWEYSMDG
+1895 VNRWEYSTDG
-1905 KTWKE
+1905 EIWKE

-1924 GSDSAKLYVRAV
+1924 GSDPAALYVRAV

-1943 RLSWEILGLAA
+1943 HLSWKILGLAA
-1954 EDGDKATLTA
+1954 EDGNKATLTA
-1964 SSNGTELTSGGS
+1964 SSNGTELASGGS
-1976 YAANTPVNFTLTL
+1976 YAANTPVDFTLTL

-2002 TSAAGGRSA
+2002 TPAAGGRSA

-2019 EVTVTVAKKPIVMI
+2019 EVTVTVAKKPVV
-2033 EPTENG
+2033 
-2039 TIEVRGTRNSEP
+2039 TIERTANGAIEVSGTRNSKP

-2087 VDNSDNHTYTIH
+2087 VDNSDNHTYTIY
-2099 NVREDQ
+2099 NVRADQ

-2142 MAAYTYDLSS
+2142 MAAYTYGLSS

-2165 AAPDDGYRVREWRVI
+2165 AAPDNGYRVQEWRVNG
-2180 DEVYQESGAAFI
+2180 EVYQESGAAFI
-2192 GTQLVLRGVDEA
+2192 GTQLVLRGVDEE

-2227 ITGAMAGSTEQVGNI
+2227 ITGAMAGGTEQVGNI
-2242 ASGFTLSKDASVTF
+2242 ASGFTLAEGASVTF

-2294 ITVAFRPVKYTV
+2294 ITVAFRPVAYTV

-2348 TIDGETLTNETAT
+2348 TIDGKTLTNETAT

-2373 MEYAIE
+2373 MAYAIE

-2410 ATVTYGQSIT
+2410 ATVTYGQNIT

-2456 QARTVTVV
+2456 QAHTVTVV
-2464 FATAVLYDVSY
+2464 FATAVRYDVSY
-2475 AVNGD
+2475 AVNGV

-2486 AANGTELTLP
+2486 AADGTELALP

-2513 VPNSGMMTGRWTVND
+2513 VPSSGMMTDHWTVNGS
-2528 IAVTREN
+2528 AVTREN

-2568 YSGFSIPTGR
+2568 YRGFSIPTGG
-2578 PGYEISDVKRLPADT
+2578 PGYEISGVKRLPADT
-2593 LPDTEIR
+2593 PPATEIR

-2627 CLTGSGKAAGCE
+2627 CLTGSGKAAYCE

-2664 DIAAHKLVIGVL
+2664 DIAAHKLVIGEL
-2676 TVPQVLESRPELD
+2676 TVPQVLESHPDLD
-2689 TADKIKLRLE
+2689 TEDKIKLRLE
-2699 TMMTG
+2699 TMMIG

-2716 RYKNAEGNWVEV
+2716 RYKNAEGKWVEV
-2728 DEANFPTG
+2728 NEANFPTD

-3009 YRALSTRA
+3009 YRALRAKA

-3037 WAASNGITTGIGGGL
+3037 WAAANGITTGIGGGL

>member
-1 MKHCSRRLMA
+1 M
-11 LLLSAILCVQLL
+11 
-23 PAMVRAEEGTA
+23 
-34 AASEGK
+34 
-40 GAFGLPAATGLT
+40 
-52 AGSAD
+52 
-57 YNSAVADAP
+57 
-66 FGSSGRAVP
+66 
-75 LFVKSELMLSYSW
+75 
-88 GGAPLYSHT
+88 
-97 YDYNGD
+97 
-103 GSMAGDLMGAFPNL
+103 
-117 ANKYRVTF
+117 
-125 NSLTVQKQAS
+125 
-135 YRVAATDGVNT
+135 
-146 GSGRQ
+146 
-151 EHIAMIGLSAAGIE
+151 
-165 LSLRDRNNNAVHT
+165 
-178 STVSRGDRSWINRLA
+178 
-193 FELGGFAAIACGD
+193 
-206 FDGDGVDSVVIYVP
+206 
-220 PTQGNRD
+220 
-227 AKLMEYTISS
+227 
-237 EESRLTLTESREI
+237 
-250 GNVYELLGVSDL
+250 
-262 RADHIQNVPVV
+262 
-273 QLTAADTD
+273 
-281 KDGYDE
+281 
-287 LVITAGLND
+287 
-296 TYGNDG
+296 
-302 VKNLGT
+302 
-308 QVFLYDRLEGVW
+308 
-320 TQTFKYAPSA
+320 
-330 GDGPVAVGDV
+330 
-340 SPASKKHRYVWGS
+340 
-353 SSVGN
+353 
-358 VLASDDSS
+358 
-366 NGTDFPEIVTAGM
+366 
-379 IDYSG
+379 
-384 NHNISI
+384 
-390 NNKTCGFSMVRCVGM
+390 
-405 TEAWAGVQKNFKGN
+405 
-419 YEFLHRQTH
+419 
-428 TTNTLT
+428 
-434 THGLYSGD
+434 
-442 EVLSPL
+442 
-448 IVKCFRYQGGAQPD
+448 
-462 AVFFSGNVYAWADND
+462 
-477 GNGSLAHKYT
+477 
-487 HGAFNHTDKY
+487 
-497 IGSTKITNKQVQ
+497 
-509 AVAVG
+509 
-514 NFDGNGEGREQV
+514 
-526 VFASLVKQSGTGNHY
+526 
-541 STLYTIGCQP
+541 
-551 KSDNSGYEFK
+551 
-561 HSETNGWFINK
+561 
-572 QSGAY
+572 
-577 VCLTDF
+577 
-583 NYDSDSTLV
+583 
-592 RYVGVERQWTDYDVL
+592 
-607 AVLEAVPYFEELGDD
+607 
-622 LGEGRTAYGK
+622 
-632 SSSSGSG
+632 
-639 GGKSHGLN
+639 
-647 TTVLVGYEVEVENS
+647 
-661 GAGFETTIENNFT
+661 
-674 WATNVSRSIEH
+674 
-685 SVDYENNSGENAV
+685 
-698 VVYRVPVL
+698 
-706 VYTYQ
+706 
-711 NLSDGK
+711 
-717 DMTVMKTLPPH
+717 
-728 TSIVSVEEYNEE
+728 
-740 AVAYR
+740 
-745 LEPIAEDRLAEAGN
+745 
-759 PFSYRSNVSQI
+759 
-770 TNAGGST
+770 
-777 PLESNSGWS
+777 
-786 ELTGKGNIE
+786 
-795 KTITVTK
+795 
-802 ETETSFEY
+802 
-810 ELSVNVVAWKKI
+810 
-822 GGAKVGGGAG
+822 
-832 YTFTK
+832 
-837 TRSKMNGTGTEHS
+837 
-850 GSVNSPKADGYG
+850 
-862 FSWNFAMWNMTLNG
+862 
-876 KKVPALGYLV
+876 
-886 KDVSAP
+886 
-892 SSPPRDLAVET
+892 
-903 LTSTGATLTWSAGSR
+903 
-918 PAEEYR
+918 
-924 IYRVM
+924 
-929 ENTARPYAFVGA
+929 
-941 VSGTKNSFELNDLAG
+941 
-956 DVSYTF
+956 
-962 VARGCTNG
+962 
-970 VESVDSSS
+970 
-978 ISFTTPKENGTNYV
+978 
-992 QVGAVA
+992 
-998 DQTVRPGEDAVFSAT
+998 
-1013 VLKSDPKTTLTM
+1013 
-1025 QWQERSPGSPAWKD
+1025 
-1039 VRNATSSILTVRD
+1039 
-1052 AAAAMNGTQYRL
+1052 
-1064 MVTAYTLAESSA
+1064 
-1076 VYYYSNAATLTIG
+1076 
-1089 ALPTSVS
+1089 
-1096 AVTVTNADGGEG
+1096 
-1108 TQSKPYYGGADW
+1108 
-1120 TEQTTAI
+1120 
-1127 QQQSVQKTA
+1127 
-1136 SFEKDDVQG
+1136 
-1145 TVYQAGENGPY
+1145 
-1156 IGVIESKT
+1156 
-1164 TQEGQ
+1164 
-1169 DGQDGTTI
+1169 
-1177 TKTQYY
+1177 
-1183 QLTDP
+1183 
-1188 DGNKTYTVTGDAL
+1188 
-1201 SPVYTAFN
+1201 
-1209 GNAEVKGFTA
+1209 
-1219 ALAEGQLSK
+1219 
-1228 EVTAGETGETSTVY
+1228 
-1242 FAVAHWDGLTAK
+1242 
-1254 PTFYWERGGKYFSD
+1254 
-1268 QSGTVGTE
+1268 
-1276 AELEE
+1276 
-1281 SDKPQYSVFHRSKD
+1281 
-1295 DEEIVLFGE
+1295 
-1304 KDDKECFFLL
+1304 
-1314 KKSADTD
+1314 
-1321 SYIVTEV
+1321 
-1328 DPAEKLL
+1328 
-1335 IDGTA
+1335 
-1340 YPLSSLMPVS
+1340 
-1350 YSETV
+1350 
-1355 EVSVDTYTQQ
+1355 
-1365 PGSKLTLTAEVA
+1365 
-1377 NSNGKMLAYKPAAFV
+1377 
-1392 ITDTAT
+1392 
-1398 GESFSI
+1398 
-1404 AVTTDTNGR
+1404 
-1413 MTMEWTAPTQGVY
+1413 
-1426 TIHAAVTADGGY
+1426 TADGGY

-1459 NTTLYRLLL
+1459 NTTLYCLLL
-1468 TEDGKALGASVEYGA
+1468 TENGKALGASVEYGA
-1483 NLTLQTQKWDGAA
+1483 NLTLQTQKWDGAGAA
-1496 WTQAGE
+1496 WTQADE
-1502 TVSYQATAPGA
+1502 TVSYQAAAPGA
-1513 AAADIDAGC
+1513 AAADINASYL
-1522 FPQTAGQYTFSAK
+1522 PQTAGQYTFSAK
-1535 DSNGGKLASAVLTV
+1535 DINGGKLASAVLTV
-1549 TPRRLTIRPA
+1549 TPRGLTIRPA
-1559 WDTAPAAL
+1559 WDTAPTAL
-1567 QDIRLDFEGAL
+1567 QDIRLDFVGAQ
-1578 ESDKAA
+1578 ERDREA
-1584 LINSLTVSDIN
+1584 LKNSLTVSDIN
-1595 EYFSNPDRTG
+1595 EYFSNPGRTG
-1605 VFTFAPQWEESE
+1605 VFTFAPQWKETED
-1617 HSRRLQSAYSVTL
+1617 SRRLQSAYSVTL
-1630 QTNSLRREADAALV
+1630 QTNSLRREADAAPV

-1655 IFGSYGSNLTSFSSG
+1655 IFGSYGSNQTNFSSG

-1681 QANPETGYQVSRWL
+1681 QANPEAGYQVSRWL
-1695 VNGMEVREGS
+1695 VNGTEVGEGS
-1705 PYRIGTTTGLATQ
+1705 PYRIGATTVSATQ
-1718 TLSIDAFSIARDTRE
+1718 TLSIDAFSIDRDTRD

-1748 IRYSAGENGSV
+1748 IHYSAGEKGSV

-1765 GSPIANDAKVTYGS
+1765 GSTIANDAKVTYGS

-1789 GYMVEKWMVNGTDYT
+1789 GYMVEKWTVNGTDYT

-1812 REEELTLSGLDQTEY
+1812 REKELTLSGLDRTEY
-1827 TVTVSFVTKRT
+1827 TVTVSFVTKKT
-1838 FTAAEPTLTDEQGN
+1838 FTAVKPTLTDEQGT

-1866 GKAVAAGSVLPQGT
+1866 GEAVAAGSVLPQGT

-1895 VNRWEYSMDG
+1895 VNRWEYSTDG
-1905 KTWKE
+1905 MTWKE

-1924 GSDSAKLYVRAV
+1924 GSDSAALYVRAV

-1943 RLSWEILGLAA
+1943 RLSWDILGLAA
-1954 EDGDKATLTA
+1954 EDGDKAATLTA
-1964 SSNGTELTSGGS
+1964 SSNGTKLTSGGS
-1976 YAANTPVNFTLTL
+1976 YAANTPVDFTLTL

-2002 TSAAGGRSA
+2002 TPAAGGRSA

-2019 EVTVTVAKKPIVMI
+2019 EVTVTVAKKPIVTI
-2033 EPTENG
+2033 ERMANG
-2039 TIEVRGTRNSEP
+2039 TIEVRGTKNSEP

-2099 NVREDQ
+2099 NVRADQ
-2105 TLSADFAALDKYAIS
+2105 TLSADFAALNKYAIS

-2165 AAPDDGYRVREWRVI
+2165 AAPDDGYRVQEWRVNG
-2180 DEVYQESGAAFI
+2180 EVYQESGAAFI
-2192 GTQLVLRGVDEA
+2192 GTQLVLRDVDEE

-2210 FMPLGDKI
+2210 FMPLGDRI

-2227 ITGAMAGSTEQVGNI
+2227 ITGAMAGGTEQVGNI
-2242 ASGFTLSKDASVTF
+2242 ASGFTLAEGASVTF

-2294 ITVAFRPVKYTV
+2294 ITVAFRPVEYTV

-2348 TIDGETLTNETAT
+2348 TIDGETLTNETTT

-2410 ATVTYGQSIT
+2410 ATVTYGQNIT

-2456 QARTVTVV
+2456 QAHRVTVV
-2464 FATAVLYDVSY
+2464 FATAVRYDVSY

-2486 AANGTELTLP
+2486 AADGTELALP

-2513 VPNSGMMTGRWTVND
+2513 VPSSGMMTGRWTVNG

-2553 ESLSRNVEVKAAFAE
+2553 ESLSRNVEVKVAFAE
-2568 YSGFSIPTGR
+2568 YSGFSIPTGG

-2627 CLTGSGKAAGCE
+2627 CLTGSGKAADCE

-2664 DIAAHKLVIGVL
+2664 DIAAHKLVIGEL
-2676 TVPQVLESRPELD
+2676 TVPQVLERHPDLD

-2699 TMMTG
+2699 TMMIG

-2762 AARAGELEL
+2762 VARAGELEL

-2800 PSGGG
+2800 PSDGG

-2832 ITVSPSSAAK
+2832 ITISPSSAAK

-3009 YRALSTRA
+3009 YRALSARA

-3037 WAASNGITTGIGGGL
+3037 WAAANGITTGIGGGL

-3063 IVTFLFRTYNK
+3063 IVTFLFRTYN

>member
-103 GSMAGDLMGAFPNL
+103 GSKAGNLMGAFPNL
-117 ANKYRVTF
+117 ANQYRVTF
-125 NSLTVQKQAS
+125 NSLPASAQAS

-178 STVSRGDRSWINRLA
+178 STVSRGNRSWINRLA

-206 FDGDGVDSVVIYVP
+206 FDGDGVDSVVVYVP
-220 PTQGNRD
+220 PTQGESD

-237 EESRLTLTESREI
+237 EGSSPTLTESGEI
-250 GNVYELLGVSDL
+250 GNVYKLLGVSDL
-262 RADHIQNVPVV
+262 RANHIQNVPVV

-296 TYGNDG
+296 TYGYDS
-302 VKNLGT
+302 VQNLGT
-308 QVFLYDRLEGVW
+308 QVFLYDRLEGRW

-330 GDGPVAVGDV
+330 GNGTVAVGDV
-340 SPASKKHRYVWGS
+340 SPASKLHRYVWGS

-462 AVFFSGNVYAWADND
+462 AVFFSGNVYAWKDND
-477 GNGSLAHKYT
+477 GSGTLALKYT

-551 KSDNSGYEFK
+551 KGDNNGYEFR

-639 GGKSHGLN
+639 SGKSHGLN

-717 DMTVMKTLPPH
+717 DMAVMKTLPPH
-728 TSIVSVEEYNEE
+728 TSIISVEEYNEE

-777 PLESNSGWS
+777 PLESKSGWS

-795 KTITVTK
+795 KTITVTT
-802 ETETSFEY
+802 ETEKSFEY

-837 TRSKMNGTGTEHS
+837 SHSKMNGTGTEHS

-862 FSWNFAMWNMTLNG
+862 FSWNFVMWNMTLNG

-929 ENTARPYAFVGA
+929 ENAARPYAFVGA

-956 DVSYTF
+956 DVTYTF
-962 VARGCTNG
+962 AARGCTNG

-978 ISFTTPKENGTNYV
+978 ISFTTPKENGPNYV

-1013 VLKSDPKTTLTM
+1013 VFKSDPKTTLTM

-1039 VRNATSSILTVRD
+1039 VRNATSSTLTVRD

-1096 AVTVTNADGGEG
+1096 AVTVTNADGGKG
-1108 TQSKPYYGGADW
+1108 TQSDPYYGGADW
-1120 TEQTTAI
+1120 TKQTTATE
-1127 QQQSVQKTA
+1127 QQSVQKTA

-1145 TVYQAGENGPY
+1145 TVYRAGENGPY

-1164 TQEGQ
+1164 TQ

-1183 QLTDP
+1183 RLTGP
-1188 DGNKTYTVTGDAL
+1188 DSGKQYTATGEAL

-1209 GNAEVKGFTA
+1209 GTAEVKGFTA
-1219 ALAEGQLSK
+1219 AHAEGQLSK
-1228 EVTAGETGETSTVY
+1228 EVTAGKTSTVC
-1242 FAVAHWDGLTAK
+1242 FTVAHWDGLTAK
-1254 PTFYWERGGKYFSD
+1254 PTFYWESGGKYFSD
-1268 QSGTVGTE
+1268 QSGAVGTE
-1276 AELEE
+1276 VELEG
-1281 SDKPQYSVFHRSKD
+1281 SSKPQYSVFYCSKD
-1295 DEEIVLFGE
+1295 DAEIVLFGE

-1321 SYIVTEV
+1321 SYTVTEV

-1335 IDGTA
+1335 IGGDA
-1340 YPLSSLMPVS
+1340 YPLSSLVPVS

-1365 PGSKLTLTAEVA
+1365 SGSKLTLTAEVT
-1377 NSNGKMLAYKPAAFV
+1377 SGNGKSLANKPAAFV

-1404 AVTTDTNGR
+1404 AVTTNANGT

-1448 YAALGKDTEGK
+1448 YAALGKDTEGE

-1468 TEDGKALGASVEYGA
+1468 TENGQALGASVEYGA
-1483 NLTLQTQKWDGAA
+1483 DLTLETQKWGDAA

-1502 TVSYQATAPGA
+1502 TVSYQAAAPGA
-1513 AAADIDAGC
+1513 AAAGINTGY

-1535 DSNGGKLASAVLTV
+1535 DSNGRELASAVLTV
-1549 TPRRLTIRPA
+1549 TPRRLTIRPVL
-1559 WDTAPAAL
+1559 DTAPTAL
-1567 QDIRLDFEGAL
+1567 QNIRLNFEGAL
-1578 ESDKAA
+1578 ELDRTA
-1584 LINSLTVSDIN
+1584 LANSLTVSDIN

-1605 VFTFAPQWEESE
+1605 VFTFAPQWKESE
-1617 HSRRLQSAYSVTL
+1617 DSRRLQSAYSVTL

-1695 VNGMEVREGS
+1695 VNDTEVREDS
-1705 PYRIGTTTGLATQ
+1705 PYRIGATTGLATQ
-1718 TLSIDAFSIARDTRE
+1718 TLSIDAFNIARDARG

-1765 GSPIANDAKVTYGS
+1765 GSTIANDAKVTYGS

-1789 GYMVEKWMVNGTDYT
+1789 GYMVEKWTVNGADYT
-1804 WPGAGKLY
+1804 WPGAGKPY
-1812 REEELTLSGLDQTEY
+1812 REKELTLSGLDQTEY
-1827 TVTVSFVTKRT
+1827 TVTVSFVTKKT
-1838 FTAAEPTLTDEQGN
+1838 FTAAEPTLTDGQGN

-1866 GKAVAAGSVLPQGT
+1866 GETVAAGSVLPQGT

-1895 VNRWEYSMDG
+1895 VNRWEYSTDG

-1924 GSDSAKLYVRAV
+1924 GSDSAELYVRAV

-1954 EDGDKATLTA
+1954 EDGNKATLTA
-1964 SSNGTELTSGGS
+1964 SSNGTELASGGS
-1976 YAANTPVNFTLTL
+1976 YAANTPVDFTLTL
-1989 DGSYDLVSWSENV
+1989 DGSYDLVSWSKNV
-2002 TSAAGGRSA
+2002 TPAAGGRSA
-2011 ELKLAADT
+2011 KLKLAADT
-2019 EVTVTVAKKPIVMI
+2019 EVTVTVAKKPVVMI
-2033 EPTENG
+2033 KSTANG
-2039 TIEVRGTRNSEP
+2039 TIEVRGTRNSKP

-2063 TNLTVTIKPD
+2063 TKLTVTIKPD
-2073 TGYVVNNPDEAWTA
+2073 TGYVVNDPGEAWTA
-2087 VDNSDNHTYTIH
+2087 VDNSDDHTYTIH
-2099 NVREDQ
+2099 NVRADQ
-2105 TLSADFAALDKYAIS
+2105 TLSADFEALDKYAIS

-2127 GSDNGTLTANTVRKN
+2127 GRDNGTLTANTVRKN
-2142 MAAYTYDLSS
+2142 MAAYTYGLSS
-2152 DAEVYEGS
+2152 GAEVYKGS

-2165 AAPDDGYRVREWRVI
+2165 AAPINGYRVQEWRVNG
-2180 DEVYQESGAAFI
+2180 EVYQESGAAFI
-2192 GTQLVLRGVDEA
+2192 GTQLVLRGVDEE

-2227 ITGAMAGSTEQVGNI
+2227 ITGAMAGGTEQVGNI
-2242 ASGFTLSKDASVTF
+2242 ASGFTLAEGASVTF

-2261 TGYEVEQWSVN
+2261 IGYEVEQWSVN

-2294 ITVAFRPVKYTV
+2294 ITVAFRPVVYTV

-2348 TIDGETLTNETAT
+2348 TIDGKTLTNETAT

-2373 MEYAIE
+2373 MAYAIE

-2410 ATVTYGQSIT
+2410 ATVTYGQNIT

-2456 QARTVTVV
+2456 RAQTVTVV
-2464 FATAVLYDVSY
+2464 FATAVRYDVSY
-2475 AVNGD
+2475 AVNGV

-2486 AANGTELTLP
+2486 AADGTELALP

-2513 VPNSGMMTGRWTVND
+2513 VPSSGMMTDHWTVNGS
-2528 IAVTREN
+2528 AVTREN

-2568 YSGFSIPTGR
+2568 YRGFSIPTGG
-2578 PGYEISDVKRLPADT
+2578 PGYEISGVKRLPADT
-2593 LPDTEIR
+2593 PPATEIR

-2627 CLTGSGKAAGCE
+2627 CLTGSGKAAYCE

-2664 DIAAHKLVIGVL
+2664 DIAAHKLVIGEL
-2676 TVPQVLESRPELD
+2676 TVPQVLESHPDLD
-2689 TADKIKLRLE
+2689 TEDKIKLRLE

-2728 DEANFPTG
+2728 NEANFPAG

-2925 TGGVGNGLFAPDAP
+2925 TGGVGNGLFAPGAP

-3009 YRALSTRA
+3009 YRALSARA
-3017 EGTAEFRDVPKN
+3017 EGTAEFHDVTKN

-3037 WAASNGITTGIGGGL
+3037 WAAANGITTGIGGGL

>member
-52 AGSAD
+52 AGSTE

-103 GSMAGDLMGAFPNL
+103 GSKAGDLMGAFPNL
-117 ANKYRVTF
+117 ANQYRVTF
-125 NSLTVQKQAS
+125 NSLPASAQAS

-165 LSLRDRNNNAVHT
+165 LSLRDRNNKAVHT
-178 STVSRGDRSWINRLA
+178 NLVSSGNRSWINRLA

-206 FDGDGVDSVVIYVP
+206 FDGDGVDSVVVYVP
-220 PTQGNRD
+220 PTQGNGD
-227 AKLMEYTISS
+227 AKLMEYTISGEGNS
-237 EESRLTLTESREI
+237 LTLTESGEI
-250 GNVYELLGVSDL
+250 GNVYELLGVSTL
-262 RADHIQNVPVV
+262 KANHIQNVPVV

-296 TYGNDG
+296 THGNDG

-330 GDGPVAVGDV
+330 GNETVAVGDV
-340 SPASKKHRYVWGS
+340 SPASKLHRYVWGS

-358 VLASDDSS
+358 VLVSDDSS

-379 IDYSG
+379 IDYTG
-384 NHNISI
+384 THNITI
-390 NNKTCGFSMVRCVGM
+390 NNRNFGFSMVRCVGM
-405 TEAWAGVQKNFKGN
+405 TEAWAGVQKNFQGT
-419 YEFLHRQTH
+419 YEFLHRQEL

-448 IVKCFRYQGGAQPD
+448 IVKCFRYQGGAQAD
-462 AVFFSGNVYAWADND
+462 AVFFSGSVYAWDDNS
-477 GNGSLAHKYT
+477 GSGSLAHKYT
-487 HGAFNHTDKY
+487 HGAFTQTDKY

-541 STLYTIGCQP
+541 STLYTIDCQP
-551 KSDNSGYEFK
+551 KDGNSGYAFR
-561 HSETNGWFINK
+561 HSETKGWFISK

-639 GGKSHGLN
+639 SGKSHGLN
-647 TTVLVGYEVEVENS
+647 TTVMAGYEVEFKNS

-706 VYTYQ
+706 VYTYR

-717 DMTVMKTLPPH
+717 DMAVMKTLPPH
-728 TSIVSVEEYNEE
+728 TSIISVEEYNEE

-777 PLESNSGWS
+777 PLVSKSGWS

-795 KTITVTK
+795 KTITVTT
-802 ETETSFEY
+802 ETEKSFEY

-837 TRSKMNGTGTEHS
+837 SHSKMNGTGTEHS

-862 FSWNFAMWNMTLNG
+862 FSWNFVMWNMTLNG

-886 KDVSAP
+886 NNVHAP

-903 LTSTGATLTWSAGSR
+903 ITSTGATLTWSAGSR

-929 ENTARPYAFVGA
+929 ENATRPYAFVGA
-941 VSGTKNSFELNDLAG
+941 VSGTKNRFELNDLAG

-962 VARGCTNG
+962 VARGYTNG

-1013 VLKSDPKTTLTM
+1013 VLKSDPNTTLTM
-1025 QWQERSPGSPAWKD
+1025 QWQERNPGSPAWKD

-1064 MVTAYTLAESSA
+1064 MVTAYILAESSA
-1076 VYYYSNAATLTIG
+1076 MYYYSNTATLTIG

-1096 AVTVTNADGGEG
+1096 DVTVTDADGGKG
-1108 TQSKPYYGGADW
+1108 TQSEPYYGGADW
-1120 TEQTTAI
+1120 TERTTAT

-1136 SFEKDDVQG
+1136 SFEKDGVQG

-1156 IGVIESKT
+1156 VGVIESKT
-1164 TQEGQ
+1164 TQG
-1169 DGQDGTTI
+1169 GTTI
-1177 TKTQYY
+1177 TETQYY
-1183 QLTDP
+1183 QLTTGP
-1188 DGNKTYTVTGDAL
+1188 DSSKPYTVTGEAL
-1201 SPVYTAFN
+1201 SPAYTAFN
-1209 GNAEVKGFTA
+1209 GKTEVEGFTA

-1228 EVTAGETGETSTVY
+1228 EVTAGETSTVY
-1242 FAVAHWDGLTAK
+1242 FTVAHWDGSTAK
-1254 PTFYWERGGKYFSD
+1254 PTFYWESGGKYFND
-1268 QSGTVGTE
+1268 DGGAVGTE
-1276 AELEE
+1276 AELKE
-1281 SDKPQYSVFHRSKD
+1281 SDKPQYSVFHRSKN
-1295 DEEIVLFGE
+1295 DEEIVLFGK

-1321 SYIVTEV
+1321 PYTMTEV

-1335 IDGTA
+1335 IDDDA

-1355 EVSVDTYTQQ
+1355 EVSVDTYKQRS
-1365 PGSKLTLTAEVA
+1365 GSKLKLTAEVT
-1377 NSNGKMLAYKPAAFV
+1377 SGNGKKLANKPAAFV

-1404 AVTTDTNGR
+1404 AVTTDTNGT

-1468 TEDGKALGASVEYGA
+1468 TENGKALGASVEYGA
-1483 NLTLQTQKWDGAA
+1483 NLKLQTQKWGDAA
-1496 WTQAGE
+1496 WTPANE
-1502 TVSYQATAPGA
+1502 TVSYQAAAPGA
-1513 AAADIDAGC
+1513 AAADIGTGY

-1549 TPRRLTIRPA
+1549 TPRGLTIRPV
-1559 WDTAPAAL
+1559 WDNAPTAL
-1567 QDIRLDFEGAL
+1567 QDIGLDFEGAL

-1584 LINSLTVSDIN
+1584 LTNSLTVSDIN
-1595 EYFSNPDRTG
+1595 EYFSSSGRTG
-1605 VFTFAPQWEESE
+1605 VFTFAPQWKESE
-1617 HSRRLQSAYSVTL
+1617 DSRRLQSAYSVTL
-1630 QTNSLRREADAALV
+1630 QTNSLRREADAAPV

-1655 IFGSYGSNLTSFSSG
+1655 IFGSYGSNLTNFSSG
-1670 ENRKQGEQLVF
+1670 QNRKQGEPLVF

-1695 VNGMEVREGS
+1695 VNGTEVREGS
-1705 PYRIGTTTGLATQ
+1705 PYRIGATTGSATQ
-1718 TLSIDAFSIARDTRE
+1718 TLSIDAFSIARDAKD

-1765 GSPIANDAKVTYGS
+1765 GSTIANNAKVTYGS
-1779 SVTFTAVPQS
+1779 SVTFTTVPQS

-1812 REEELTLSGLDQTEY
+1812 REEELTLSGLDQAEY
-1827 TVTVSFVTKRT
+1827 TVTVSFVTKKT
-1838 FTAAEPTLTDEQGN
+1838 FTAAEPTLTDGQGN

-1866 GKAVAAGSVLPQGT
+1866 GETVAAGSVLPQGT

-1895 VNRWEYSMDG
+1895 VNRWEYSTDG
-1905 KTWKE
+1905 KTWTE

-1924 GSDSAKLYVRAV
+1924 GSDSAALYVRAV

-1943 RLSWEILGLAA
+1943 RLSWKILGLAA
-1954 EDGDKATLTA
+1954 EDGDKAATLTA
-1964 SSNGTELTSGGS
+1964 SSIGTELTSGGS
-1976 YAANTPVNFTLTL
+1976 YAANTPVDFTLTL

-2002 TSAAGGRSA
+2002 TPAAGGRSA

-2019 EVTVTVAKKPIVMI
+2019 EVTVTVAKKPVVMI
-2033 EPTENG
+2033 ERTANG
-2039 TIEVRGTRNSEP
+2039 TIEACGTRNSKP

-2063 TNLTVTIKPD
+2063 TNLTVTIKPN
-2073 TGYVVNNPDEAWTA
+2073 TGYVVNDPDEAWTA
-2087 VDNSDNHTYTIH
+2087 VDNSDDHTYTIH

-2127 GSDNGTLTANTVRKN
+2127 GRDNGTLIANTVRKN
-2142 MAAYTYDLSS
+2142 MAAYTYGLSS
-2152 DAEVYEGS
+2152 GAEVYKGS

-2165 AAPDDGYRVREWRVI
+2165 AAPDNGYRVQEWRVNG
-2180 DEVYQESGAAFI
+2180 EVYQESGAAFI
-2192 GTQLVLRGVDEA
+2192 GTQLVLRGVDEE

-2227 ITGAMAGSTEQVGNI
+2227 ITGAMAGGTEQVGNI
-2242 ASGFTLSKDASVTF
+2242 ASGFTLAESASVTF

-2261 TGYEVEQWSVN
+2261 IGYEVEQWSVN

-2294 ITVAFRPVKYTV
+2294 ITVAFRPVVYTV

-2348 TIDGETLTNETAT
+2348 TIDGKTLTNETAT

-2373 MEYAIE
+2373 MAYAIE

-2440 VSNSSNKTSYT
+2440 VPNSSNKTSYT
-2451 LENVT
+2451 LKNVT
-2456 QARTVTVV
+2456 QAHTVTVV
-2464 FATAVLYDVSY
+2464 FATAVRYDVSY
-2475 AVNGD
+2475 AVNGV

-2486 AANGTELTLP
+2486 AADGTELALS

-2513 VPNSGMMTGRWTVND
+2513 VPSSGMMTGRWTVNGT
-2528 IAVTREN
+2528 AVTREN

-2553 ESLSRNVEVKAAFAE
+2553 ESLSRNVEVKVAFAE
-2568 YSGFSIPTGR
+2568 YSGFSIPTGG

-2593 LPDTEIR
+2593 PPDTKIR

-2627 CLTGSGKAAGCE
+2627 CLTGSGKAADCE

-2664 DIAAHKLVIGVL
+2664 DIAAHKLVIGEL
-2676 TVPQVLESRPELD
+2676 TVPQVLESHLDLD
-2689 TADKIKLRLE
+2689 TAEKIKLRLE
-2699 TMMTG
+2699 SMITG

-2716 RYKNAEGNWVEV
+2716 RYKNAEGKWIEV

-2762 AARAGELEL
+2762 VARAGELEL

-2986 TGTGNGRFSPDA
+2986 TGTGNGGFSPDA

-3009 YRALSTRA
+3009 YRALSARA

-3037 WAASNGITTGIGGGL
+3037 WAAANGITTGIGGGL

>member
-1 MKHCSRRLMA
+1 MPDLSGAAYECRTGTAKNFT
-11 LLLSAILCVQLL
+11 LLLLL
-23 PAMVRAEEGTA
+23 Y
-34 AASEGK
+34 
-40 GAFGLPAATGLT
+40 LT
-52 AGSAD
+52 
-57 YNSAVADAP
+57 
-66 FGSSGRAVP
+66 
-75 LFVKSELMLSYSW
+75 
-88 GGAPLYSHT
+88 
-97 YDYNGD
+97 
-103 GSMAGDLMGAFPNL
+103 
-117 ANKYRVTF
+117 
-125 NSLTVQKQAS
+125 
-135 YRVAATDGVNT
+135 
-146 GSGRQ
+146 
-151 EHIAMIGLSAAGIE
+151 
-165 LSLRDRNNNAVHT
+165 
-178 STVSRGDRSWINRLA
+178 
-193 FELGGFAAIACGD
+193 
-206 FDGDGVDSVVIYVP
+206 
-220 PTQGNRD
+220 
-227 AKLMEYTISS
+227 
-237 EESRLTLTESREI
+237 
-250 GNVYELLGVSDL
+250 
-262 RADHIQNVPVV
+262 
-273 QLTAADTD
+273 
-281 KDGYDE
+281 
-287 LVITAGLND
+287 
-296 TYGNDG
+296 
-302 VKNLGT
+302 
-308 QVFLYDRLEGVW
+308 
-320 TQTFKYAPSA
+320 
-330 GDGPVAVGDV
+330 
-340 SPASKKHRYVWGS
+340 
-353 SSVGN
+353 
-358 VLASDDSS
+358 
-366 NGTDFPEIVTAGM
+366 
-379 IDYSG
+379 
-384 NHNISI
+384 
-390 NNKTCGFSMVRCVGM
+390 
-405 TEAWAGVQKNFKGN
+405 
-419 YEFLHRQTH
+419 
-428 TTNTLT
+428 
-434 THGLYSGD
+434 
-442 EVLSPL
+442 
-448 IVKCFRYQGGAQPD
+448 QP
-462 AVFFSGNVYAWADND
+462 
-477 GNGSLAHKYT
+477 
-487 HGAFNHTDKY
+487 
-497 IGSTKITNKQVQ
+497 
-509 AVAVG
+509 
-514 NFDGNGEGREQV
+514 
-526 VFASLVKQSGTGNHY
+526 
-541 STLYTIGCQP
+541 
-551 KSDNSGYEFK
+551 
-561 HSETNGWFINK
+561 
-572 QSGAY
+572 
-577 VCLTDF
+577 
-583 NYDSDSTLV
+583 
-592 RYVGVERQWTDYDVL
+592 
-607 AVLEAVPYFEELGDD
+607 
-622 LGEGRTAYGK
+622 
-632 SSSSGSG
+632 
-639 GGKSHGLN
+639 
-647 TTVLVGYEVEVENS
+647 
-661 GAGFETTIENNFT
+661 
-674 WATNVSRSIEH
+674 
-685 SVDYENNSGENAV
+685 NAV

-717 DMTVMKTLPPH
+717 DMAVMKTLPPH

-759 PFSYRSNVSQI
+759 PFSYRSNIGQI

-777 PLESNSGWS
+777 PLVSKSGWS

-795 KTITVTK
+795 KTITVTE
-802 ETETSFEY
+802 ETERSFEY
-810 ELSVNVVAWKKI
+810 ELSVNVVAWKKF
-822 GGAKVGGGAG
+822 GGTKVGGGAG

-837 TRSKMNGTGTEHS
+837 SHSSMNGTGTEHS

-886 KDVSAP
+886 KDIYAP

-929 ENTARPYAFVGA
+929 ENAARPYAFVGA

-992 QVGAVA
+992 QVSTVA

-1025 QWQERSPGSPAWKD
+1025 QWQERNPGSPAWKD
-1039 VRNATSSILTVRD
+1039 VRNATSSRLTVRD

-1064 MVTAYTLAESSA
+1064 MVTAYTLAASSA

-1096 AVTVTNADGGEG
+1096 TVTVKHAEGGNG

-1120 TEQTTAI
+1120 TEQTTDT
-1127 QQQSVQKTA
+1127 QQQTVQKTA
-1136 SFEKDDVQG
+1136 PFEKDGAQG
-1145 TVYQAGENGPY
+1145 TVYRAGENGPY

-1164 TQEGQ
+1164 TQ
-1169 DGQDGTTI
+1169 DGATI
-1177 TKTQYY
+1177 TETQYY
-1183 QLTDP
+1183 QLTGP
-1188 DGNKTYTVTGDAL
+1188 DSNNQYTATGDAL

-1209 GNAEVKGFTA
+1209 GTAEVEGFTA
-1219 ALAEGQLSK
+1219 DHAEGQLST
-1228 EVTAGETGETSTVY
+1228 EVTAGETSTVY
-1242 FAVAHWDGLTAK
+1242 FTVAHWDGSTAK
-1254 PTFYWERGGKYFSD
+1254 PTFYWESGGKYFSD

-1281 SDKPQYSVFHRSKD
+1281 SSKPQYSVFHRSED
-1295 DEEIVLFGE
+1295 DAEIVLFGE

-1321 SYIVTEV
+1321 SYTVTEV

-1335 IDGTA
+1335 IGDAA

-1355 EVSVDTYTQQ
+1355 EVPVDTYEQQ
-1365 PGSKLTLTAEVA
+1365 SGSKLTLTAEVTSG
-1377 NSNGKMLAYKPAAFV
+1377 NDKRLAKKPAAFV

-1404 AVTTDTNGR
+1404 AVMTDANGT

-1448 YAALGKDTEGK
+1448 YAALGKDTKGE

-1468 TEDGKALGASVEYGA
+1468 TENGKALGASVEYGA
-1483 NLTLQTQKWDGAA
+1483 DLTLETQKWDGAA
-1496 WTQAGE
+1496 WTQADE
-1502 TVSYQATAPGA
+1502 TVSYQAAAPGA
-1513 AAADIDAGC
+1513 AAADIKTGY

-1549 TPRRLTIRPA
+1549 TPRRLTIRPVL
-1559 WDTAPAAL
+1559 DTAPTAL
-1567 QDIRLDFEGAL
+1567 RDIRLDFEGAL
-1578 ESDKAA
+1578 ERDRDA
-1584 LINSLTVSDIN
+1584 LTNSLTVSDIN

-1605 VFTFAPQWEESE
+1605 VFTFAPQWKESE
-1617 HSRRLQSAYSVTL
+1617 DSRRLQSAYSVTL

-1695 VNGMEVREGS
+1695 VNDTEVREDS
-1705 PYRIGTTTGLATQ
+1705 PYRIGATTGLATQ
-1718 TLSIDAFSIARDTRE
+1718 TLSIDAFNIARDARG

-1765 GSPIANDAKVTYGS
+1765 GSPIANNAKVTYGS
-1779 SVTFTAVPQS
+1779 SVTFTAVPQN
-1789 GYMVEKWMVNGTDYT
+1789 GYMVEKWTVNGTDYT

-1812 REEELTLSGLDQTEY
+1812 REKELTLSGLDQTEY
-1827 TVTVSFVTKRT
+1827 TVTVSFVTEKT
-1838 FTAAEPTLTDEQGN
+1838 FTAAEPTLTDGQGN

-1866 GKAVAAGSVLPQGT
+1866 GETVAAGSVLPQGT

-1895 VNRWEYSMDG
+1895 VNRWEYSTDG
-1905 KTWKE
+1905 EIWKE

-1924 GSDSAKLYVRAV
+1924 GSDSAALYVRAV

-1943 RLSWEILGLAA
+1943 RLSWKILGLAA

-1976 YAANTPVNFTLTL
+1976 YAANTPVDFTLTL
-1989 DGSYDLVSWSENV
+1989 HGSYDLVSWSENV
-2002 TSAAGGRSA
+2002 TPAAGGRSA

-2019 EVTVTVAKKPIVMI
+2019 EVTVTVAKKPVVMI
-2033 EPTENG
+2033 ERTANG
-2039 TIEVRGTRNSEP
+2039 TIEVGGTKNSKP

-2073 TGYVVNNPDEAWTA
+2073 TGYVVNNPGEAWTA
-2087 VDNSDNHTYTIH
+2087 VDNSDNHTYTIL
-2099 NVREDQ
+2099 NVRADQ
-2105 TLSADFAALDKYAIS
+2105 TLLVDFAALDKYAIS

-2142 MAAYTYDLSS
+2142 MAAYTSGLSS
-2152 DAEVYEGS
+2152 GAEVYEGS

-2165 AAPDDGYRVREWRVI
+2165 AAPDNGYRVREWRV
-2180 DEVYQESGAAFI
+2180 DGEVYQESGAAFI
-2192 GTQLVLRGVDEA
+2192 GTQLVLRGVDEE

-2227 ITGAMAGSTEQVGNI
+2227 ITGAMAGGTEQVGNI
-2242 ASGFTLSKDASVTF
+2242 ASGFTLAKDASVTF

-2294 ITVAFRPVKYTV
+2294 ITVAFRPVEYIV

-2348 TIDGETLTNETAT
+2348 TIDGETHTNETAT

-2433 WRVDGVP
+2433 WRVDDVP
-2440 VSNSSNKTSYT
+2440 VPNSSNKTSYT
-2451 LENVT
+2451 LKNVT
-2456 QARTVTVV
+2456 QAHTVTVV
-2464 FATAVLYDVSY
+2464 FATAVRYDVSY
-2475 AVNGD
+2475 AVNGV

-2486 AANGTELTLP
+2486 AADGTELALS
-2496 AGRQASVA
+2496 AGQQASVA

-2513 VPNSGMMTGRWTVND
+2513 VPSSGMMTGRWTVNG

-2568 YSGFSIPTGR
+2568 YSGFPILTGG
-2578 PGYEISDVKRLPADT
+2578 PGYEISDVKRLPAYT

-2627 CLTGSGKAAGCE
+2627 CLTGSGNAAGCE

-2664 DIAAHKLVIGVL
+2664 DIAAHKLVIGEL
-2676 TVPQVLESRPELD
+2676 TVPQVLESHPDLN
-2689 TADKIKLRLE
+2689 TAEKIKLRLE
-2699 TMMTG
+2699 TMMIG

-2771 VSHTK
+2771 VSYTK

-3009 YRALSTRA
+3009 YRALSARA

-3037 WAASNGITTGIGGGL
+3037 WAAANGITTGIGGGL